1 MHVSGCARLVLGAA
15 VFIGSERQVN
25 AWGEFSVLTQSVNKD
40 NMSIYW
46 NSSLESLRMCVLANL
61 HWGIDGISA
70 EENRERE
77 KKGGKQRWE
86 SGPISHPWEMLYLV
100 TNMGVLGELRC
111 WRLMAQVKGPHACTY
126 IKFRWN
132 CGGIQR
138 VTGINRP
145 KRKSSLNQSQAHE
158 TSAQKL
164 NESEQGRAERMDSP
178 LTWKHFVERDYGCWV
193 QCECSPQG
201 PSFILF
207 SIPLP
212 SSSSH

>member
-70 EENRERE
+70 EEKRERE
-77 KKGGKQRWE
+77 KKGGEQRP
-86 SGPISHPWEMLYLV
+86 GPISHLWEMLYLV
-100 TNMGVLGELRC
+100 TNMGVLGDMRC
-111 WRLMAQVKGPHACTY
+111 WRLMAQVKG
-126 IKFRWN
+126 
-132 CGGIQR
+132 GGMQR

-145 KRKSSLNQSQAHE
+145 KRKTSLNQSQAHE
-158 TSAQKL
+158 TSAQNL

-201 PSFILF
+201 PSFLLF